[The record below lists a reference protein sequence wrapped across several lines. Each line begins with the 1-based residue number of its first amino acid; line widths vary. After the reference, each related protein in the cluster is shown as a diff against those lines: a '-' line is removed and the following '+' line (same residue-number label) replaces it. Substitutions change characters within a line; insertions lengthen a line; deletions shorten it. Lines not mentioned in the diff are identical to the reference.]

1 MFLGGYAPTQIDTF
15 RNFGRGTAPLK
26 STLLVF
32 LGRYAPTRIDTFRNF
47 GRGTA
52 PLKQHIFTESS
63 GSSPTQTT
71 LFMELSGLHS
81 LRKITYIVNLCAKIP
96 YFLSWAQYFTHSF
109 WSFLQKRVG
118 TIPLEPH
125 FFIKTSGADPTQTA
139 YFHKIEWVKPRSN
152 YIFLQNRVGQA
163 PLAFCPLVSLS
174 TL

>member
-1 MFLGGYAPTQIDTF
+1 MP
-15 RNFGRGTAPLK
+15 PLE

-32 LGRYAPTRIDTFRNF
+32 LGRYAPTRNNVFSWNEWGWPHSNSIFLLNRV
-47 GRGTA
+47 GQV
-52 PLKQHIFTESS
+52 PLKLHF
-63 GSSPTQTT
+63 
-71 LFMELSGLHS
+71 FMELSGLHS

-96 YFLSWAQYFTHSF
+96 YFLSWAQNFTHSF

-125 FFIKTSGADPTQTA
+125 FFIKTSGADPTQTT

-163 PLAFCPLVSLS
+163 PLAFCSLVSLS